1 MLLGI
6 KAGRKKGYIGA
17 RFLEDSDFIEL
28 YDYKLDPLESRNRA
42 RDKDYKLIVKELDKL
57 LRDHVSYTQKRQAE
71 Y

>member
-1 MLLGI
+1 M
-6 KAGRKKGYIGA
+6 
-17 RFLEDSDFIEL
+17 EDSDFIEL
-28 YDYKLDPLESRNRA
+28 YDYKLDPLESRNLA